1 MRSHWYRL
9 LPASAI
15 LVAGLGLSGC
25 RSDEPDAAPV
35 SDQPVGEA
43 TAADAV
49 TPGDAV
55 TGASKVPADT
65 FVSATIGDPESL
77 DPPWTYETTGATYEA
92 ILYDSLVAFERE
104 KPDAF
109 VPALATEW
117 EVSDDGLAYTFSIR
131 EGVTFH
137 EGGTLEPSD
146 IAYSL
151 QRGMLQDRVDGPM
164 VLYMEPI
171 LGATTIAG
179 KAMELG
185 SVTAEDATLADVPNE
200 ALVDACEL
208 VKAAVVAS
216 DEDGTVAITL
226 AQPTPWFLQLVAQP
240 WAAALD
246 MQWMVEQGDWDGN
259 CASEDGTATW
269 TEWHAP
275 AAEETVLFNRANG
288 TGPYMLDQW
297 KSGEEITFNANEGY
311 WRTEPAWPGGPS
323 GPPALKRLVIQK
335 VDEWGTRLAKLE
347 AGEADT
353 VVVPRANIDQVEA
366 MIHTRYDGGDTSAP
380 ATEQNPDG
388 MLNLYIGF
396 PTQAMTAAM
405 FTFAI
410 NAESEFIGTGQL
422 GDGIPVDFFSD
433 LDVRKAFN
441 YCFDWDT
448 MIQEG
453 LKGEGVQARGPIIE
467 GLQGF
472 DPASEVYA
480 LDLDL
485 CREHL
490 AAAWGGQVAE
500 RGFKM
505 TLAYNEG
512 NDTRQTAA
520 EILAENLTL
529 ADPKYQVSVQS
540 LEWPS
545 FLEAR
550 RLESLPIAISGWQAD
565 YFDASN
571 WVHPFMHS
579 QGAYARAQHFPA
591 ELQTRI
597 DARIDEALIEQDVA
611 KREALYAE
619 LQQIAHDEAID
630 VFLFQATGRAYLN
643 RQVQGYY
650 VNSLAPGTYYY
661 ALSKQ
666 P

>member
-1 MRSHWYRL
+1 MRSHWL
-9 LPASAI
+9 KLALAA
-15 LVAGLGLSGC
+15 LAATAALGATAC
-25 RSDEPDAAPV
+25 RGAQEDAAPAGEE
-35 SDQPVGEA
+35 PVAEA
-43 TAADAV
+43 TAAETA
-49 TPGDAV
+49 PEAA
-55 TGASKVPADT
+55 GAASTLPLDT
-65 FVSATIGDPESL
+65 FVSATIGEPESL
-77 DPPWTYETTGATYEA
+77 DPPWTYETTGSTYEA
-92 ILYDSLVAFERE
+92 LLYDSPVAFERE

-117 EVSDDGLAYTFSIR
+117 EVSDDGLTYVFTIR

-164 VLYMEPI
+164 VLFLEPI
-171 LGATTIAG
+171 LGTTTIQDL
-179 KAMELG
+179 AMELG
-185 SVTAEDATLADVPNE
+185 GVTAEDATMADVPNQ

-208 VKAAVVAS
+208 VKAAVTAD
-216 DEDGTVAITL
+216 DEAGTVAITL
-226 AQPTPWFLQLVAQP
+226 EQATPWFLQLMAQP
-240 WAAALD
+240 WSAALD

-259 CASEDGTATW
+259 CAGADGTATW

-288 TGPYMLDQW
+288 TGPYKLDQW
-297 KSGEEITFNANEGY
+297 KTGEEITFDANEAY
-311 WRTEPAWPGGPS
+311 WRTEPAWEGGPS
-323 GPPALKRLVIQK
+323 GPAALKRLVFQK

-347 AGEADT
+347 AGEADS
-353 VVVPRANIDQVEA
+353 VVVPRANIDQVEG
-366 MIHTRYDGGDTSAP
+366 MIHTRYDGGDTNAP
-380 ATEQNPDG
+380 ATVQNPDG
-388 MLNLYIGF
+388 TLNLYIGY

-405 FTFAI
+405 FNFDI
-410 NAESEFIGTGQL
+410 NPESEFIGTGAL
-422 GDGIPVDFFSD
+422 GDGIPIDFFAD

-448 MIQEG
+448 MIQDG

-472 DPASEVYA
+472 DPSSPVYTY
-480 LDLDL
+480 DLDL
-485 CREHL
+485 CGEHL
-490 AAAWGGQVAE
+490 AKAWGGQVAE
-500 RGFKM
+500 QGFAM

-520 EILAENLTL
+520 EILAENLAL
-529 ADPKYQVSVQS
+529 VDPKYKVDVQS

-565 YFDASN
+565 YYDASN

-579 QGAYARAQHFPA
+579 QGAYGRAQGFPA
-591 ELQTRI
+591 ELQARI
-597 DARIDEALIEQDVA
+597 DALIDEALVEPDA
-611 KREALYAE
+611 TRRDELYAE

-630 VFLFQATGRAYLN
+630 VFLFQATGRSYLN

-650 VNSLAPGTYYY
+650 VNSLAPGTYHY